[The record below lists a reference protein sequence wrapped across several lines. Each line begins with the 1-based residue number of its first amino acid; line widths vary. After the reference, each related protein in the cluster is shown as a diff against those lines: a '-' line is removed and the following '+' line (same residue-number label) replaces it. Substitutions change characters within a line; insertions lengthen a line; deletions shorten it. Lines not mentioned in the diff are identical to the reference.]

1 MKVAVLVESI
11 NVNDSSGSKV
21 NVELIRNLAKICEK
35 ITVYHYTLKDIQL
48 EGIECIFINERIFS
62 FNYLLSRFQRYFTKF
77 TGINMHQFLENLF
90 GFSFT
95 FFNDTLSI
103 RAVLPE
109 VAAKNYDLVLTLSKG
124 ASFRPHY
131 AVLKFPQL
139 HHKWMA
145 YIHDPY
151 PFHFY
156 PRPFTK
162 ILPGYRQK
170 EAFFRDLASS
180 AKYVGFPSKLLS
192 EWMSSFFPEMESKS
206 IIIPHQISSDEIN
219 ESFQVEG
226 WSSQNFNILHAGNL
240 LKERP
245 ADGLI
250 LAFENFLV
258 LNRDAKSHA
267 RLFLIGPAQSHEVK
281 LKAFDSRIPELT
293 VILDFIKF
301 EQALY
306 LQREATVNVI
316 LESKSEISP
325 FLPGK
330 FPHCVF
336 ADKPILLLS
345 PLYSETRRLLGLN
358 YPYVAE
364 SDDIQKLTGILTDLY
379 AEWIQT
385 KNLTLN
391 RPDLR
396 DYLGIPNLQ
405 KVLTSI
411 S

>member
-35 ITVYHYTLKDIQL
+35 VTVYHYTLKDIQL
-48 EGIECIFINERIFS
+48 KGIECIFIKERIFS
-62 FNYLLSRFQRYFTKF
+62 LNYVLSRIQRYFTRF
-77 TGINMHQFLENLF
+77 TGITVHQFLENQF

-95 FFNDTLSI
+95 FFNDTQSI
-103 RAVLPE
+103 RALLPE
-109 VAAKNYDLVLTLSKG
+109 VSKGNYDLVLTLSKG

-131 AVLKFPQL
+131 AVLKFPKL
-139 HHKWMA
+139 HHKWLA

-162 ILPGYRQK
+162 VLPGYRQK
-170 EAFFRDLASS
+170 EEFFRELASS
-180 AKYVGFPSKLLS
+180 AKHVGFPSKLLS

-206 IIIPHQISSDEIN
+206 IIIPHQISEEDSN

-250 LAFENFLV
+250 LAFEKFLEM
-258 LNRDAKSHA
+258 NPAAKSNA
-267 RLFLIGPAQSHEVK
+267 RMFLIGPAQSHEEK
-281 LKAFDSRIPELT
+281 LKVFDSRIPQLT
-293 VILDFIKF
+293 VIPDFIKF

-330 FPHCVF
+330 FPHCVL

-345 PLYSETRRLLGLN
+345 PLYSETRRLLGID
-358 YPYVAE
+358 YPYVSE
-364 SDDIQKLTGILTDLY
+364 SDDIQKLTRILTDLY

-396 DYLGIPNLQ
+396 DYVGIPNLK

>member
-1 MKVAVLVESI
+1 MKIAVLVESI

-35 ITVYHYTLKDIQL
+35 VTVYHYTLKDIHL
-48 EGIECIFINERIFS
+48 KGIECIFIKERIFS
-62 FNYLLSRFQRYFTKF
+62 LNYVLSRIQRYFTRF
-77 TGINMHQFLENLF
+77 TGISVHQFLENQL

-95 FFNDTLSI
+95 FFNDTQSI
-103 RAVLPE
+103 RAILPE
-109 VAAKNYDLVLTLSKG
+109 ISDRDYDLVLTLSKG

-131 AVLKFPQL
+131 AVLKFPKL
-139 HHKWMA
+139 HHKWFA

-162 ILPGYRQK
+162 VLPGYRQK
-170 EAFFRDLASS
+170 EEFFRELSS
-180 AKYVGFPSKLLS
+180 TAKHVGFPSKLLS
-192 EWMSSFFPEMESKS
+192 EWMSSFFPAMESKS
-206 IIIPHQISSDEIN
+206 IIIPHQISEEDSN
-219 ESFQVEG
+219 ESLQVEG

-250 LAFENFLV
+250 LAFERFLEV
-258 LNRDAKSHA
+258 NPFAKLHA
-267 RLFLIGPAQSHEVK
+267 RMFLIGPAQSHEEK
-281 LKAFDSRIPELT
+281 LKVYDSRIPQLT
-293 VILDFIKF
+293 VIPDSIKF
-301 EQALY
+301 EHALY
-306 LQREATVNVI
+306 LQSEATVNVI

-345 PLYSETRRLLGLN
+345 PLYSETRRLLGIE
-358 YPYVAE
+358 YPYISE
-364 SDDIQKLTGILTDLY
+364 SDDIQKLTGIITDLY
-379 AEWIQT
+379 SEWIQT
-385 KNLTLN
+385 RNLTLN

-396 DYLGIPNLQ
+396 DYVGIPNLK